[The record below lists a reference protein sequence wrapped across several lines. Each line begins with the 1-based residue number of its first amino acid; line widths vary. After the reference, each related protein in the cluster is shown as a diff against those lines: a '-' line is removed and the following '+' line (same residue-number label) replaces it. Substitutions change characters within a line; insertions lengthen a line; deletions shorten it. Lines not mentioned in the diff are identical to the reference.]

1 MKNTKNKIILIVIL
15 AMISYGFVVAYSYYD
30 TRYNYPQ
37 MSVVNMS
44 EIESNFTT
52 REIKESEKEIVM
64 KLLPQKDNQIYFGA
78 FPDFGDSEDNVTVQR
93 IEEFNE
99 LAGRQIAWAYFSNNW
114 GTDGIV
120 FPREKV
126 EIIASTGAIP
136 FIRMM
141 PRKFFDTK
149 YDKTFSLQKI
159 IDGDFDDYL
168 HQYAKDVKEY
178 SEPLLIDFAV
188 EMNGDWFPWS
198 GVINGG
204 AEKTGYGDIEKADGP
219 EKFVDAYRHIIDIF
233 RDKEVKNVT
242 WFFHPDVY
250 SYPENQTWNAPK
262 EYYPGDDY
270 IDWIGISIYGP
281 QNPNENYWQL
291 FSEIIAER
299 EKEILAISDSKPLA
313 LLEFGVTDQHPLGTK
328 TSWIM
333 DAMNTILDKD
343 NPVQFKA
350 ISWWHENWE
359 EEDGLWATLR
369 IDSSPASRALFSK
382 FMIDSSRFSSQI
394 LVE

>member
-78 FPDFGDSEDNVTVQR
+78 FPDFGGSEDNVTVQR

-313 LLEFGVTDQHPLGTK
+313 LLEFGVTDHHPLGTK

>member
-141 PRKFFDTK
+141 PRKFFDT
-149 YDKTFSLQKI
+149 
-159 IDGDFDDYL
+159 
-168 HQYAKDVKEY
+168 
-178 SEPLLIDFAV
+178 
-188 EMNGDWFPWS
+188 
-198 GVINGG
+198 
-204 AEKTGYGDIEKADGP
+204 
-219 EKFVDAYRHIIDIF
+219 
-233 RDKEVKNVT
+233 
-242 WFFHPDVY
+242 
-250 SYPENQTWNAPK
+250 
-262 EYYPGDDY
+262 
-270 IDWIGISIYGP
+270 
-281 QNPNENYWQL
+281 
-291 FSEIIAER
+291 
-299 EKEILAISDSKPLA
+299 
-313 LLEFGVTDQHPLGTK
+313 
-328 TSWIM
+328 
-333 DAMNTILDKD
+333 
-343 NPVQFKA
+343 
-350 ISWWHENWE
+350 
-359 EEDGLWATLR
+359 
-369 IDSSPASRALFSK
+369 
-382 FMIDSSRFSSQI
+382 
-394 LVE
+394 